1 MKFDGGGHT
10 IEIHSQ
16 TLTLRKLYIHTYI
29 YIYIYDDLSIIY
41 YETDLKQSKV
51 FGGSATKFSPNGDV
65 EYWVYHINSHP
76 RLMFHAV
83 SPTSWIPA
91 PVPQDEAIKSPAV
104 SDCFW

>member
-1 MKFDGGGHT
+1 M
-10 IEIHSQ
+10 
-16 TLTLRKLYIHTYI
+16 
-29 YIYIYDDLSIIY
+29 IY

-104 SDCFW
+104 SDCFWYFQLVGGFKHFLFSIIYGIILPIDFHIFQYG